1 MGVVIAVDKNSNVV
15 FPSLLMSTISELGS
29 FLAREVA
36 ASDEGVTAPE
46 YVKNGRHPEESR
58 DLVR

>member
-1 MGVVIAVDKNSNVV
+1 MGVVIAVDKNSTAV
-15 FPSLLMSTISELGS
+15 FPSPLMSTNSELGS
-29 FLAREVA
+29 SLAREVA